1 MFDGFKIF
9 LLNSIHVLQS
19 NKYTRCCN
27 ITDKNG
33 ELIKTIYK
41 YKGLNFIHYEKTN
54 TIILSGSFHYYFNE
68 GVHNYNKFSFENF
81 IDTVQLFLEEFNIE
95 PRNCV
100 LKNVEFGLNLSLKY
114 TVNNVLD
121 CMMFHKNKSP
131 LKERKTDFRFEHQQY
146 KLKIYNK
153 SEQFKNL
160 CKDANVFRFEF
171 KLIKM
176 NNLNRIGIH
185 TLDDLLNVS
194 SLNFFKNELLKCW
207 KDILMYDFT
216 IDESKLTFHQKN
228 ELKDYKNPMYWKGLK
243 PNRRHRPKQKLKAV
257 INKFSEQV
265 QQYISN
271 EIKKDLFELCKH

>member
-9 LLNSIHVLQS
+9 LFNSAHVLQS
-19 NKYTRCCN
+19 DKYTKYIN
-27 ITDKNG
+27 ITDENG

-41 YKGLNFIHYEKTN
+41 YKGINFIHYDKTN

-81 IDTVQLFLEEFNIE
+81 IVTVKLFLEEFDIE
-95 PRNCV
+95 SSNCI
-100 LKNVEFGLNLSLKY
+100 LKNVEFGLNLWLKY
-114 TVNNVLD
+114 PVNNVLN
-121 CMMFHKNKSP
+121 CMVFHKNKTP
-131 LKERKTDFRFEHQQY
+131 LKMSETDFRFVHQQY

-160 CKDANVFRFEF
+160 CKGSNVFRFEF

-176 NNLNRIGIH
+176 NCLNNIGIY
-185 TLDDLLNVS
+185 TLDDLLNVGCLS
-194 SLNFFKNELLKCW
+194 FFKKELLKCW

-216 IDESKLTFHQKN
+216 IDESKLTFDQKN
-228 ELKDYKNPMYWKGLK
+228 ELKNYKNPSYWQGLNS
-243 PNRRHRPKQKLKAV
+243 NRRYRPKQKIKAI
-257 INKFSEQV
+257 INKYSEQV
-265 QQYISN
+265 HRYIYN